1 MTPSNLQLTFASGL
15 YDRMQALY
23 TQEVT
28 PKGIDLQFER
38 IEAPRVIFDRMAA
51 DQAFDLCEMSCSEYI
66 SRVAA
71 GDDTFCAI
79 PVFPSRS
86 FRHSFITIN
95 KNSGIE
101 KPSDLA
107 GKRIGV
113 PLYTMTA
120 AVWIRAH
127 LIHDY
132 QVDLSDV
139 RWVQGSINSPTAH
152 GEPTVM
158 PMYRPISIEV
168 NNSNNS
174 LSDLLKSQKIDAI
187 IGTTL
192 PNCIKTDPNI
202 VRLFPDFRN
211 IEKAYFQRTK
221 IFPPM
226 HLVVIKR
233 STVERHP
240 FVAQSL
246 FTAFVES
253 KNLALT
259 RMKNLAALRYMLPWL
274 ADDLDELDTIFDGDP
289 WPYGVEHNKI
299 CIDTLVTYMVEQG
312 IIAKP
317 IDWDSLFLNVQ

>member
-1 MTPSNLQLTFASGL
+1 MAQPNIQLTFASGL

-23 TQEVT
+23 TKEVT
-28 PKGIDLQFER
+28 PKGIDLHFER
-38 IEAPRVIFDRMAA
+38 IEAPRVIFDRMAS
-51 DQAFDLCEMSCSEYI
+51 DNAFDLCEMSCSEYI
-66 SRVAA
+66 SRIAA
-71 GDDTFCAI
+71 GDHSFCAI

-95 KNSGIE
+95 KKSGIE
-101 KPSDLA
+101 KPTDLF

-120 AVWIRAH
+120 AVWIRGH

-132 QVDLSDV
+132 QVDLSQV
-139 RWVQGSINSPTAH
+139 KWVQGSINSPTPH

-158 PMYRPISIEV
+158 PMHQPISIEI
-168 NNSNNS
+168 NDSKSS
-174 LSDLLKSQKIDAI
+174 LSDLLRDQKIDAI

-202 VRLFPDFRN
+202 ARLFPDFRN
-211 IEKAYFQRTK
+211 IEKSYFKRTK

-233 STVERHP
+233 STVEKYP
-240 FVAQSL
+240 FVPQSL
-246 FTAFVES
+246 FSAFVES
-253 KNLALT
+253 KNIALT

-274 ADDLDELDTIFDGDP
+274 TDDLDELDMIFDGDP
-289 WPYGVEHNKI
+289 WPYGLEHNKI
-299 CIDTLVTYMVEQG
+299 CIDTLVSHMVEQG
-312 IIAKP
+312 IIAKSL
-317 IDWDSLFLNVQ
+317 DWNSLFMQVQ

>member
-1 MTPSNLQLTFASGL
+1 MSSPPLQLSFASGL

-23 TQEVT
+23 TQEVR
-28 PKGIDLQFER
+28 PQGIDLNFER
-38 IEAPRVIFDRMAA
+38 IEAPRVIFDRMAS

-66 SRVAA
+66 SRIAA
-71 GDDTFCAI
+71 GDHTFCAL

-95 KNSGIE
+95 QKSGIE
-101 KPSDLA
+101 KPTDLS

-120 AVWIRAH
+120 AVWIRGH
-127 LIHDY
+127 LVHDY
-132 QVDLSDV
+132 NVDLSNV
-139 RWVQGSINSPTAH
+139 QWVQGSINSATPH

-158 PMYRPISIEV
+158 PMHRPISIEI
-168 NNSNNS
+168 NQSSSS
-174 LSDLLKSQKIDAI
+174 LSDLLKAQKIDAI
-187 IGTTL
+187 MGTTL
-192 PNCIKTDPNI
+192 PNCIKSDQNI

-211 IEKAYFQRTK
+211 IEKDYFKRTK

-233 STVERHP
+233 STFEKNP
-240 FVAQSL
+240 FIAQSL

-253 KNLALT
+253 KNIALT

-274 ADDLDELDTIFDGDP
+274 ADDLDELDEIFNGDP
-289 WPYGVEHNKI
+289 WPYGLEHNKI
-299 CIDTLVTYMVEQG
+299 CIDTLVSYMVEQG
-312 IIAKP
+312 IISKSL
-317 IDWDSLFLNVQ
+317 DWNSLFLPVQ